1 MQIAVT
7 SSPGSQP
14 TMEYPHNSEGENT
27 SAVVGATSA
36 NHESVVMHPQH
47 VEVIKTAGHVAPLQ
61 TNAQHHHLSPKEDMQ
76 GANVL
81 QEMKN
86 MRIPTYDPYQRPGA
100 IYGQVA
106 AGVYDPLTGANPAY
120 STLTALPP
128 TQHLLSSPY
137 NLLAAPTQEYYQRN
151 SNDYYTGMR
160 QLPHM
165 YAENAEDIMERLN
178 RQTHAGASMY
188 NKAVNVEMPSPVDS
202 GIGPD
207 IMVTPKQDVQ
217 DNGGFG
223 YTDLHSA
230 MIQTLQPRVSKEYT
244 SVRTSQSSDRIVTN
258 RESPIHI
265 PKIMTS
271 VGFQYTLEAPISTSI
286 RKEDDKMT
294 YINKGQFYTV
304 TLEYILDPVKPLKSI
319 TVKSVM
325 MIVFREEKTY
335 EEEVKCWQFW
345 HSRQHSMKQ
354 RILDA
359 DSKNSSG
366 IIGGIEEIAHNA
378 IQFYWN
384 PTEQPVKINVAVQ
397 CLSTDFSNQKGV
409 KGLPLHLQIDT
420 FDEMHSK
427 NVPFHRG
434 YCQIKVFC
442 DKFLDFWISQEEKG
456 ANRKMLH
463 EQRRD
468 EKRRLQGRK
477 KSDGEYHELS
487 ERSEFYHM
495 SNLTKPA
502 VLFVPPEDY
511 ERFPPV
517 ESFYAIEGSGMQV
530 LGKDE
535 NSENGGGTP
544 PLKRGKIFPSDR
556 VMLYVRKP
564 EESVFTPMHVIPPSV
579 DGLLKAIQ
587 EKYSIDF
594 SRITGLYKQC
604 KKGQLLLDVLVKL
617 STPTESRSGRH
628 NLTTTFNDISVTV
641 QMDNDMI
648 RHYCNE
654 DSFLIQINPVDEG
667 TSYSITLIELDTGL
681 TTSPLAKE
689 GLPKRNEAMTCAVHK
704 VLTKC
709 GPICSSVFA
718 KKTP

>member
-1 MQIAVT
+1 MQTTVARSTTTVKMDYT
-7 SSPGSQP
+7 HQQD
-14 TMEYPHNSEGENT
+14 GENT
-27 SAVVGATSA
+27 TTVVIGNANSA
-36 NHESVVMHPQH
+36 HDPQVVMHPQH
-47 VEVIKTAGHVAPLQ
+47 VEVIKSAGHVAPLQ
-61 TNAQHHHLSPKEDMQ
+61 NNAQHHLLSPKEEHP
-76 GANVL
+76 GSNNVL

-86 MRIPTYDPYQRPGA
+86 MRVPTYDPYQRPGA
-100 IYGQVA
+100 LYSQVA
-106 AGVYDPLTGANPAY
+106 AGVYDPLTGAATPAAAY
-120 STLTALPP
+120 GTLTALPS
-128 TQHLLSSPY
+128 TQHLLSSTY
-137 NLLAAPTQEYYQRN
+137 NLLAAPNQDYYQRN
-151 SNDYYTGMR
+151 SNDYYTSVR
-160 QLPHM
+160 PIQSM
-165 YAENAEDIMERLN
+165 YAETTEELIDRLN
-178 RQTHAGASMY
+178 RQSQTAAPLYSKPMS
-188 NKAVNVEMPSPVDS
+188 VEMPSPVDS

-207 IMVTPKQDVQ
+207 LMVTPKNEVQ
-217 DNGGFG
+217 DNGTLGFT

-230 MIQTLQPRVSKEYT
+230 MMQTIQQQRPGKDYSAVRPSQT
-244 SVRTSQSSDRIVTN
+244 SERIVTN
-258 RESPIHI
+258 RESPVHI

-271 VGFQYTLEAPISTSI
+271 VGFQYTLEAPISTSV

-304 TLEYILDPVKPLKSI
+304 TLEYIPDPLKPVKSV

-325 MIVFREEKTY
+325 MIVFREEKSY

-359 DSKNSSG
+359 DNKNSTG
-366 IIGGIEEIAHNA
+366 IVGGIDEIAHNA

-384 PTEQPVKINVAVQ
+384 PSEQPVKINVAVQ

-420 FDEMHSK
+420 FDEAQNK

-442 DKFLDFWISQEEKG
+442 DKG

-477 KSDGEYHELS
+477 KSDGEYHELCD
-487 ERSEFYHM
+487 RSEFYHM

-511 ERFPPV
+511 DRFPPV
-517 ESFYAIEGSGMQV
+517 ESFYALEGAGLQSLV
-530 LGKDE
+530 KDE
-535 NSENGGGTP
+535 QTGNGNASP
-544 PLKRGKIFPSDR
+544 SPKRVKLFPSDR
-556 VMLYVRKP
+556 VLLYVRKP
-564 EESVFTPMHVIPPSV
+564 EDSIFTPLHVLPPTM

-587 EKYSIDF
+587 EKYSVDV
-594 SRITGLYKQC
+594 SRITGIYKQC
-604 KKGQLLLDVLVKL
+604 KKG
-617 STPTESRSGRH
+617 
-628 NLTTTFNDISVTV
+628 ITV

-654 DSFLIQINPVDEG
+654 DSFLIQITPVDDG
-667 TSYSITLIELDTGL
+667 TSYSITLMELDSVASV
-681 TTSPLAKE
+681 SPSL
-689 GLPKRNEAMTCAVHK
+689 
-704 VLTKC
+704 
-709 GPICSSVFA
+709 
-718 KKTP
+718 

>member
-1 MQIAVT
+1 MRAVAARN
-7 SSPGSQP
+7 G
-14 TMEYPHNSEGENT
+14 MEYPHQSFGENSST
-27 SAVVGATSA
+27 VVIA
-36 NHESVVMHPQH
+36 SVQSGHNSVILHPQH

-61 TNAQHHHLSPKEDMQ
+61 SGTHHGHASPKEELQ

-100 IYGQVA
+100 LYGQVA

-120 STLTALPP
+120 STLTALPS

-137 NLLAAPTQEYYQRN
+137 NLLAAPAQDCYQRS
-151 SNDYYTGMR
+151 SNDYYTNVR

-165 YAENAEDIMERLN
+165 YPENAEDIMDRLS
-178 RQTHAGASMY
+178 RHSQSAAPLYS
-188 NKAVNVEMPSPVDS
+188 KPVSVEMPSPVDS
-202 GIGPD
+202 GLGQE
-207 IMVTPKQDVQ
+207 IMVTPKQETQ
-217 DNGGFG
+217 DNGGFT

-230 MIQTLQPRVSKEYT
+230 MMQTIQQRPSKEYNG
-244 SVRTSQSSDRIVTN
+244 SRSSHASDRVVTS
-258 RESPIHI
+258 RESPVHI
-265 PKIMTS
+265 PKIITS
-271 VGFQYTLEAPISTSI
+271 VGFQYTLEAPISTSV
-286 RKEDDKMT
+286 RKEDDRMT

-304 TLEYILDPVKPLKSI
+304 TLEYIPDILKPLKSVTMKAI
-319 TVKSVM
+319 LRLRLSPSSVDDSVM
-325 MIVFREEKTY
+325 MVVFREEKSY
-335 EEEVKCWQFW
+335 EEEVKSWQFW
-345 HSRQHSMKQ
+345 HARQHSMKQ
-354 RILDA
+354 RILEA

-384 PTEQPVKINVAVQ
+384 PVEQPVKINVAVQ

-420 FDEMHSK
+420 FDEAHNK

-442 DKFLDFWISQEEKG
+442 DKG

-468 EKRRLQGRK
+468 EKRRLQNRK
-477 KSDGEYHELS
+477 KCDGEYHELC

-502 VLFVPPEDY
+502 VLFVPPEEY
-511 ERFPPV
+511 ERFSPV
-517 ESFYAIEGSGMQV
+517 ESFYAIEGAGLQNLV
-530 LGKDE
+530 KEEHG
-535 NSENGGGTP
+535 ENGNGSPTP
-544 PLKRGKIFPSDR
+544 KRVKLYPTGR

-564 EESVFTPMHVIPPSV
+564 EENIFTPLHVIPPSM

-587 EKYSIDF
+587 EKYNIDVG
-594 SRITGLYKQC
+594 RITGLYKQC
-604 KKGQLLLDVLVKL
+604 KKG
-617 STPTESRSGRH
+617 
-628 NLTTTFNDISVTV
+628 ITV

-648 RHYCNE
+648 RLYCNE
-654 DSFLIQINPVDEG
+654 DSFLIQTTPSEDG
-667 TSYSITLIELDTGL
+667 SSYSVTLMELDSA
-681 TTSPLAKE
+681 TSVSPSL
-689 GLPKRNEAMTCAVHK
+689 
-704 VLTKC
+704 
-709 GPICSSVFA
+709 
-718 KKTP
+718 

>member
-1 MQIAVT
+1 MDYTHQ
-7 SSPGSQP
+7 QD
-14 TMEYPHNSEGENT
+14 GENT
-27 SAVVGATSA
+27 TTVVIGNANSA
-36 NHESVVMHPQH
+36 HDPQVVMHPQH
-47 VEVIKTAGHVAPLQ
+47 VEVIKSAGHVAPLQ
-61 TNAQHHHLSPKEDMQ
+61 NNAQHHLLSPKEEHP
-76 GANVL
+76 GSNNVL

-86 MRIPTYDPYQRPGA
+86 MRVPTYDPYQRPGA
-100 IYGQVA
+100 LYSQVA
-106 AGVYDPLTGANPAY
+106 AGVYDPLTGAATPAAAY
-120 STLTALPP
+120 GTLTALPS
-128 TQHLLSSPY
+128 TQHLLSSTY
-137 NLLAAPTQEYYQRN
+137 NLLAAPNQDYYQRN
-151 SNDYYTGMR
+151 SNDYYTSVR
-160 QLPHM
+160 PIQSM
-165 YAENAEDIMERLN
+165 YAETTEELIDRLN
-178 RQTHAGASMY
+178 RQSQTAAPLYSKPMS
-188 NKAVNVEMPSPVDS
+188 VEMPSPVDS

-207 IMVTPKQDVQ
+207 LMVTPKNEVQ
-217 DNGGFG
+217 DNGTLGFT

-230 MIQTLQPRVSKEYT
+230 MMQTIQQQRPGKDYSAVRPSQT
-244 SVRTSQSSDRIVTN
+244 SERIVTN
-258 RESPIHI
+258 RESPVHI

-271 VGFQYTLEAPISTSI
+271 VGFQYTLEAPISTSV

-304 TLEYILDPVKPLKSI
+304 TLEYIPDPLKPVKSV

-325 MIVFREEKTY
+325 MIVFREEKSY

-359 DSKNSSG
+359 DNKNSTG
-366 IIGGIEEIAHNA
+366 IVGGIDEIAHNA

-384 PTEQPVKINVAVQ
+384 PSEQPVKINVAVQ

-420 FDEMHSK
+420 FDEAQNK

-442 DKFLDFWISQEEKG
+442 DKG

-477 KSDGEYHELS
+477 KSDGEYHELCD
-487 ERSEFYHM
+487 RSEFYHM

-511 ERFPPV
+511 DRFPPV
-517 ESFYAIEGSGMQV
+517 ESFYALEGAGLQSLV
-530 LGKDE
+530 KDE
-535 NSENGGGTP
+535 QTGNGNASP
-544 PLKRGKIFPSDR
+544 SPKRVKLFPSDR
-556 VMLYVRKP
+556 VLLYVRKP
-564 EESVFTPMHVIPPSV
+564 EDSIFTPLHVLPPTV

-587 EKYSIDF
+587 EKYSVDV
-594 SRITGLYKQC
+594 SRITGIYKQC
-604 KKGQLLLDVLVKL
+604 KKG
-617 STPTESRSGRH
+617 
-628 NLTTTFNDISVTV
+628 ITV

-654 DSFLIQINPVDEG
+654 DSFLIQITPVDDG
-667 TSYSITLIELDTGL
+667 TSYSITLMELDSVASV
-681 TTSPLAKE
+681 SPSL
-689 GLPKRNEAMTCAVHK
+689 
-704 VLTKC
+704 
-709 GPICSSVFA
+709 
-718 KKTP
+718 